1 MITLEQRRRAIVLRH
16 HLAGDA
22 RDPEAATRAVVALHA
37 SDPASV
43 YVSVL
48 ARSAAST
55 LSDVADAMYVRRSL
69 VRWMAMRRTLFV
81 FARED
86 IALVQAAVSTP
97 VAETLRRALV
107 SRLSRNGSEPPID
120 GDIGRW
126 IADLEDRV
134 ERALARRGS
143 ASGTRL
149 ANDDTASRTLIRA
162 KAPSD
167 RPQNLTTP
175 LLTLMSAEGRIGRGV
190 PTGAWT
196 SRHHRWEPT
205 SRWWAQGPPS
215 IDPVDAQQHL
225 ARRWLQRFGPAKIDD
240 LQWWTGWN
248 KTTTRH
254 ALANLA
260 IEEVDL
266 HGQPG
271 IILQSSGVASQS
283 SRPAAADRRPV
294 AKAIAAP
301 SSVKRSKRSS
311 AGLMPRSQ
319 RMASAWPGYA

>member
-1 MITLEQRRRAIVLRH
+1 MRMITAEQRRRAIVLRH

-143 ASGTRL
+143 ASGTQL
-149 ANDDTASRTLIRA
+149 ANDDPALRTLIRA

-175 LLTLMSAEGRIGRGV
+175 LLTLMSAEGRIVRGV
-190 PTGAWT
+190 PDRGMDKPTPPLGTDITLVGARTTVDRPGGRATGPRA
-196 SRHHRWEPT
+196 P
-205 SRWWAQGPPS
+205 
-215 IDPVDAQQHL
+215 L
-225 ARRWLQRFGPAKIDD
+225 
-240 LQWWTGWN
+240 
-248 KTTTRH
+248 
-254 ALANLA
+254 
-260 IEEVDL
+260 
-266 HGQPG
+266 
-271 IILQSSGVASQS
+271 
-283 SRPAAADRRPV
+283 AAAIRTGEDRRPAV
-294 AKAIAAP
+294 VDRMEQDHHP
-301 SSVKRSKRSS
+301 SRSRE
-311 AGLMPRSQ
+311 PRD
-319 RMASAWPGYA
+319 RGGRPARPARDHPPKLRRGR